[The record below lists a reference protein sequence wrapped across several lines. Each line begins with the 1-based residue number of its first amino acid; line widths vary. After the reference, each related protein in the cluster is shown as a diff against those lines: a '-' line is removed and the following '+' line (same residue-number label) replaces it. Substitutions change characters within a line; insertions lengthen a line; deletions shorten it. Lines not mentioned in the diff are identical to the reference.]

1 MTVTAQVPTLETPQG
16 GVFESNAIARYV
28 ARIAD
33 KGLFGTTTFEA
44 VWSSLAWVPSPI
56 FQKDVLCTYTII
68 QGRMDVLSMS
78 DMQGQVEQ
86 WIDFTTQGID
96 APMLSWF
103 LPIIGFMEYNQKVS
117 DCLR

>member
-1 MTVTAQVPTLETPQG
+1 
-16 GVFESNAIARYV
+16 
-28 ARIAD
+28 
-33 KGLFGTTTFEA
+33 
-44 VWSSLAWVPSPI
+44 
-56 FQKDVLCTYTII
+56 
-68 QGRMDVLSMS
+68 MDVLSMS